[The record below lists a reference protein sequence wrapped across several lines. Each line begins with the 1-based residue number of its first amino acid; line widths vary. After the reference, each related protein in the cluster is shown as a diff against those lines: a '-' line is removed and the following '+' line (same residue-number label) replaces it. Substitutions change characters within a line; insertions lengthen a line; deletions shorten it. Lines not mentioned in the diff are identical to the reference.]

1 MLTEF
6 SARKLLPPD
15 LISEGPRQAQRVK
28 PPLLGLV
35 GKGKGNKGSEDNVQ
49 RTEWTIYL
57 TGPRLIRL
65 TLPLVWLQQ
74 LRNMMFREAVLL
86 QRSWL
91 PGMV

>member
-1 MLTEF
+1 MLTEL
-6 SARKLLPPD
+6 SAGKLLPLD
-15 LISEGPRQAQRVK
+15 LISEGPWEAQRVK

-35 GKGKGNKGSEDNVQ
+35 GKEKGNKGSEDNVH
-49 RTEWTIYL
+49 RTEWTIHL
-57 TGPRLIRL
+57 SGPRLVRL

-91 PGMV
+91 PGMI